1 MVRRASAVME
11 LHIGQ
16 SQKAGNLAM
25 LTAVEVAHSVAAMAE
40 HVHLYYVVL

>member
-1 MVRRASAVME
+1 MTE

-25 LTAVEVAHSVAAMAE
+25 LAAIEIAHRIVAMVAP
-40 HVHLYYVVL
+40 VHPYHVVL